1 MPAYKY
7 HEEWMVSYRYDCT
20 FFVTSRSLR
29 DALWIAALRNE
40 DSLISGKAEVELD
53 GEKKAVAVGVRLSEI
68 KGRTFNEIYALLDQ
82 KISAHLESLRA
93 RGLGL
98 DRSV

>member
-1 MPAYKY
+1 
-7 HEEWMVSYRYDCT
+7 MVSYRYDCT

-29 DALWIAALRNE
+29 DALWIAAMRNE
-40 DSLISGKAEVELD
+40 DSLISGKAEVNVD
-53 GEKKAVAVGVRLSEI
+53 GEKETVAVGVRLSEI
-68 KGRTFNEIYALLDQ
+68 KGRPISEIYAILDQ
-82 KISAHLESLRA
+82 KINAHLESLRT

>member
-7 HEEWMVSYRYDCT
+7 HEEWTVSYRYDYS
-20 FFVTSRSLR
+20 FAVTSRSLR

-40 DSLISGKAEVELD
+40 DSLISGKAEVEFD
-53 GEKKAVAVGVRLSEI
+53 GEKKAVPVGVRLSEI
-68 KGRTFNEIYALLDQ
+68 KGRRMSEIYAIMDE
-82 KISAHLESLRA
+82 KINAHLESLRA

>member
-1 MPAYKY
+1 MALYRY
-7 HEEWMVSYRYDCT
+7 LEEWMVSYRYDCT

-29 DALWIAALRNE
+29 DALWIASLRNE
-40 DSLISGKAEVELD
+40 DSLISGKAEIEFD
-53 GEKKAVAVGVRLSEI
+53 GEKKAVPVAVRLSEI
-68 KGRTFNEIYALLDQ
+68 KGRPLDEIYAALDQ
-82 KISAHLESLRA
+82 KVNTYLESLRC

>member
-1 MPAYKY
+1 
-7 HEEWMVSYRYDCT
+7 MVSYRYDCT
-20 FFVTSRSLR
+20 FFVTSRTLR

-40 DSLISGKAEVELD
+40 DSLISGKAEVDFE
-53 GEKKAVAVGVRLSEI
+53 GEKKTVAVGIRLSEI
-68 KGRTFNEIYALLDQ
+68 KGRRMSEIYDALDA
-82 KISAHLESLRA
+82 KVNAYLESLRC

>member
-1 MPAYKY
+1 
-7 HEEWMVSYRYDCT
+7 MVSYRYDCT

-29 DALWIAALRNE
+29 DAVWIASMRNE
-40 DSLISGKAEVELD
+40 DSLISGKAEVDID
-53 GEKKAVAVGVRLSEI
+53 GEKKTVAVGIRLSEI
-68 KGRTFNEIYALLDQ
+68 KGRPLPEIYAALDN
-82 KISAHLESLRA
+82 KVNSYLESLRC

>member
-1 MPAYKY
+1 MALYRY
-7 HEEWMVSYRYDCT
+7 HEEWLVSYRYDCT

-29 DALWIAALRNE
+29 DALWIASLRNE
-40 DSLISGKAEVELD
+40 DSLISGKAEVEFD
-53 GEKKAVAVGVRLSEI
+53 GEKKAVPVAIRLSEI
-68 KGRTFNEIYALLDQ
+68 KGRPLPEIYAALDD
-82 KISAHLESLRA
+82 KVNAHIESLRT